1 MDKMVEIARFQN
13 QSEAHLL
20 RSLLE
25 SEGIECYLKDELT
38 NQMYGGMVDFGG
50 IKVQIMEDQV
60 PHALEVMQVNGYE
73 LPMEDEAVA
82 PLAPMSGFIGK
93 IPFLRKFALEKQLLI
108 ILIVTAVLL
117 TLLVYFGYA
126 LSN

>member
-13 QSEAHLL
+13 QAEAFML

-25 SEGIECYLKDELT
+25 SEGIECYLKDEII
-38 NQMYGGMVDFGG
+38 NQMYGGFVDFGG

-60 PHALEVMQVNGYE
+60 PHAMDVMKANGYE
-73 LPMEDEAVA
+73 LPTEDEAIA
-82 PLAPMSGFIGK
+82 PLAPMSGFVGK

-108 ILIVTAVLL
+108 ILIVTALL
-117 TLLVYFGYA
+117 LALLVYAGSIF
-126 LSN
+126 

>member
-13 QSEAHLL
+13 QAEAFML

-25 SEGIECYLKDELT
+25 SEGIECYLKDEII
-38 NQMYGGMVDFGG
+38 NQMYGGFVDFGG

-60 PHALEVMQVNGYE
+60 PHAMDIMQANGYE
-73 LPMEDEAVA
+73 LPKEDEAIA
-82 PLAPMSGFIGK
+82 PLAPMSGFVGK

-108 ILIVTAVLL
+108 ILIVTALL
-117 TLLVYFGYA
+117 LALLVYAGSIF
-126 LSN
+126 

>member
-13 QSEAHLL
+13 QAEAFML

-25 SEGIECYLKDELT
+25 SEGIECYLKDEII
-38 NQMYGGMVDFGG
+38 NQMYGGFVDFGG

-60 PHALEVMQVNGYE
+60 PHAMDVMKANGYE
-73 LPMEDEAVA
+73 LPTEDESIA
-82 PLAPMSGFIGK
+82 PLAPMSGFVGK

-108 ILIVTAVLL
+108 ILIFTALL
-117 TLLVYFGYA
+117 LALLVYAGSIF
-126 LSN
+126 

>member
-13 QSEAHLL
+13 QAEAFML

-25 SEGIECYLKDELT
+25 SEGIECYLKDEII
-38 NQMYGGMVDFGG
+38 NQMYGGFVDFGG

-60 PHALEVMQVNGYE
+60 PHAMDVMQANGYE
-73 LPMEDEAVA
+73 LPKEDEAIA
-82 PLAPMSGFIGK
+82 PLAPMSGFVGK

-108 ILIVTAVLL
+108 ILIVTALL
-117 TLLVYFGYA
+117 LALLVYAGSIF
-126 LSN
+126 

>member
-13 QSEAHLL
+13 QAEAFML

-25 SEGIECYLKDELT
+25 SEGIECYLKDEII
-38 NQMYGGMVDFGG
+38 NQMYGGFVDFGG

-60 PHALEVMQVNGYE
+60 PHAMDVMQANGYE
-73 LPMEDEAVA
+73 LPTEDEAIA
-82 PLAPMSGFIGK
+82 PLAPMSGFVGK

-108 ILIVTAVLL
+108 ILIVTALL
-117 TLLVYFGYA
+117 LALLVYAGSIF
-126 LSN
+126 